1 MDVPVI
7 DTPRLR
13 LRPHRAADLS
23 DCLAMWSDSAVVR
36 YIGGKPSTEQQVWSR
51 ILSYAGLWAHLGF
64 GYRALE
70 ERASGRFAGEFG
82 FADFHRAIAPSMR
95 DVPEIGW
102 ALMPAFHGRGYASEA
117 VAAVTAWGDRSL
129 RSPRTVCLI
138 HPENAPSLRVAEK
151 SGYRVFERTEFSG
164 APVQFLERQRGG

>member
-13 LRPHRAADLS
+13 LRAHRAADLS
-23 DCLAMWSDSAVVR
+23 DCLAMWSDPAVVR

-64 GYRALE
+64 GYWALE
-70 ERASGRFAGEFG
+70 ERASGRYAGELG

-102 ALMPAFHGRGYASEA
+102 ALTPAFHGRGYASEA
-117 VAAVTAWGDRSL
+117 VAAVVDWGDRTL

-138 HPENAPSLRVAEK
+138 HPENAASLRVAEK
-151 SGYRVFERTEFSG
+151 SGYHVFEHTEFSG
-164 APVQFLERQRGG
+164 APVLFLERSIGG